1 MIFGRKDRVG
11 VSGRCRRVAVVLAV
25 GMIVAEAEAEG
36 ESVEDS
42 AMSFS
47 VDESVS
53 ITLKGW
59 FSCLLPSWFW
69 FPFQFIEIQYL
80 RRNQY
85 EKKRTSLLILFP
97 QDRRSHSTY
106 HDAPKHSTTCVHRPA
121 CNPPLYQRR
130 KSLPCKL
137 TTFSAHFSNRRC
149 NRSRWRH

>member
-1 MIFGRKDRVG
+1 
-11 VSGRCRRVAVVLAV
+11 VAVVLAV

-85 EKKRTSLLILFP
+85 EKKRTSLLISFP
-97 QDRRSHSTY
+97 
-106 HDAPKHSTTCVHRPA
+106 
-121 CNPPLYQRR
+121 L
-130 KSLPCKL
+130 
-137 TTFSAHFSNRRC
+137 
-149 NRSRWRH
+149 

>member
-53 ITLKGW
+53 ITLKGVVFMPPTFLVLVS
-59 FSCLLPSWFW
+59 FSVHRNPISTEESVRKKTHFT
-69 FPFQFIEIQYL
+69 PHFISSLMEISQYL
-80 RRNQY
+80 
-85 EKKRTSLLILFP
+85 P
-97 QDRRSHSTY
+97 
-106 HDAPKHSTTCVHRPA
+106 
-121 CNPPLYQRR
+121 
-130 KSLPCKL
+130 
-137 TTFSAHFSNRRC
+137 
-149 NRSRWRH
+149 